1 MKLWRLQK
9 THSRGEEHVWRG
21 GGVGGGSLVAAAVT
35 WENLEVK
42 SQT

>member
-9 THSRGEEHVWRG
+9 THSRREEHVWRG
-21 GGVGGGSLVAAAVT
+21 GAVEGGSLVAAVVT
-35 WENLEVK
+35 WESLEVK